1 MLFNRNVVRVLSSG
15 YRIDEEL
22 NYNAFSSN

>member
-1 MLFNRNVVRVLSSG
+1 MLFNHNVLRVLSSG

-22 NYNAFSSN
+22 DYNAFSSI